1 MREVREM
8 GEKLTQQQRDKLADA
23 EETIWETFDWS
34 ASRAGYNF
42 WARVCR
48 ELQRIAKTGEP

>member
-1 MREVREM
+1 M
-8 GEKLTQQQRDKLADA
+8 GENLTQQQRDELAEA

-42 WARVCR
+42 WAKVCR